1 MESHQWLKCNID
13 ARKVSAIINMQEQM
27 IETRGWK
34 ASRGLN
40 VTTENCKLC
49 DAYKETV
56 MHILSGCKVLAG
68 SDYLKR
74 HNNALMVLIVEWA
87 KQESLLPSNSVWYKQ
102 KWSKGTLLEKN
113 GKKICWDFEFTM
125 RKTTSARRPD
135 VMIENDEEKKLWIV
149 DMACPNEKNIGE
161 KHREKLSKYQQLA
174 FEMREKRPEYR
185 VEIVPIVIG
194 CLGGGMKQVE
204 CQVKKIIKD
213 EGGARW
219 TCNEMLKTVL
229 FESESMLRKTLTGII
244 QKD

>member
-1 MESHQWLKCNID
+1 
-13 ARKVSAIINMQEQM
+13 
-27 IETRGWK
+27 
-34 ASRGLN
+34 
-40 VTTENCKLC
+40 
-49 DAYKETV
+49 
-56 MHILSGCKVLAG
+56 
-68 SDYLKR
+68 
-74 HNNALMVLIVEWA
+74 
-87 KQESLLPSNSVWYKQ
+87 
-102 KWSKGTLLEKN
+102 
-113 GKKICWDFEFTM
+113 M

-149 DMACPNEKNIGE
+149 DRACPNEKNIGE

-185 VEIVPIVIG
+185 VEMVPIVIG

-204 CQVKKIIKD
+204 CQVKKIRKD
-213 EGGARW
+213 EGGERW